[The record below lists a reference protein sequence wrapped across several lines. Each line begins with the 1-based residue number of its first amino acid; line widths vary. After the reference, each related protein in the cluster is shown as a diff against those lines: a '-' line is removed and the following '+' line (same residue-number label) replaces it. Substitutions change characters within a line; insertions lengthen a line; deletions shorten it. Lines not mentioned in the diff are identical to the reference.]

1 MPLWAQ
7 TYKNGNSY
15 YREQRG
21 TRSHGECPSHGGSI
35 SCRIPDEQI
44 GRIIGAIELRPDW
57 LDWVL
62 ERIALKD
69 EVARIQDER
78 VRITERLRR
87 LGRAYVDGLFSEDDY
102 RGQKRTLEMELE
114 SLVVPEVDAAADAGE
129 LLSRLPD
136 LWAGASLDERHE
148 LAVRMLDGV
157 YVDLKD
163 SRSIVGIKPKPPF
176 REVFR
181 VATAREGSGIS
192 FLTGQP
198 PAFRSGG

>member
-44 GRIIGAIELRPDW
+44 GRVISAIELRSGW
-57 LDWVL
+57 LDQVL
-62 ERIALKD
+62 ERIAMKD

-78 VRITERLRR
+78 VRVTERLRR

-102 RGQKRTLEMELE
+102 RDQKQSLAMELE
-114 SLVVPEVDAAADAGE
+114 SLVVPEVDAAADAGK
-129 LLSRLPD
+129 LLKRLP
-136 LWAGASLDERHE
+136 E
-148 LAVRMLDGV
+148 L
-157 YVDLKD
+157 
-163 SRSIVGIKPKPPF
+163 
-176 REVFR
+176 
-181 VATAREGSGIS
+181 
-192 FLTGQP
+192 
-198 PAFRSGG
+198 